1 MYVVDVDGGLTYF
14 PFDLS
19 TPAWTFTQTEPRR
32 ATSGPVVSS
41 EDRIYYTL
49 EDRIQAV
56 SSTGEDL
63 FRVRLTDMYAEE
75 PPRISPQGT
84 FAFLLDGA
92 IYARGGGRVDISG
105 ITDKISPENF
115 ILSPRFF
122 IGADEKTYLALG
134 HGAYLWHSTKDGLV
148 MDGYAERK
156 IPATVSGGYLM
167 PNDFGVLPSG
177 LLWLFY
183 SNDFTDTELH
193 SVDFSMNQMLQS
205 FEQRL
210 VGTKMIGIDPRAVAY
225 MCGSA
230 FGPSTCVAVK
240 LGSSTPEWDMDMEA
254 QWYTGRGA
262 CARQALRDKR
272 DGILFALG
280 DKNEEN
286 KSMTFII
293 KNGTLI
299 TASET
304 FQADILIDG
313 GEYPRSGITFQH
325 PQHK

>member
-1 MYVVDVDGGLTYF
+1 VVILAGNDRTLIALEPDGTLRWKGDLPHPPVGTPALDESGGVYVVDVDGGLTYF
-14 PFDLS
+14 PFDS
-19 TPAWTFTQTEPRR
+19 PTPAWTFTQTEPRR

-41 EDRIYYTL
+41 ENRIYYTL
-49 EDRIQAV
+49 EGRIQAV
-56 SSTGEDL
+56 SSTGEEL

-134 HGAYLWHSTKDGLV
+134 HGAYLWHSTEDGLV

-183 SNDFTDTELH
+183 SNDFTETELH

-205 FEQRL
+205 YEQRI

-240 LGSSTPEWDMDMEA
+240 LGSSTPEWDMELD
-254 QWYTGRGA
+254 GA
-262 CARQALRDKR
+262 GALGGALAPGKLYVTTR

-280 DKNEEN
+280 DDQQEK
-286 KSMTFII
+286 
-293 KNGTLI
+293 
-299 TASET
+299 
-304 FQADILIDG
+304 
-313 GEYPRSGITFQH
+313 
-325 PQHK
+325 